1 MSSKL
6 PACNLT
12 LTNVETNLQQGSICT
27 PGLWDQFWT
36 VNIITDVIYA
46 LCSTL
51 LSLELISKS
60 PILEGGTTSSLG
72 RLDKCTTAPNTV
84 RLKGPGRLSPR
95 YDSSP
100 SRLAGWPDIVKDF
113 MSVSSA
119 VMENL
124 YLPAAG

>member
-1 MSSKL
+1 MWIQICS
-6 PACNLT
+6 
-12 LTNVETNLQQGSICT
+12 NVLFV
-27 PGLWDQFWT
+27 LL
-36 VNIITDVIYA
+36 A
-46 LCSTL
+46 LLADYGISFGAGILLLLMLFMRSTL

-72 RLDKCTTAPNTV
+72 MLDKCTTAPNTV
-84 RLKGPGRLSPR
+84 RLKGPGRLSP
-95 YDSSP
+95 P
-100 SRLAGWPDIVKDF
+100 SCLGVLGEPDWPDIVKDF